1 MKLSR
6 EGGYMRLPPQET
18 ARFYRIWFAVL
29 HYVNTLL
36 HLVPTFPATPGVE
49 TVSTEVTLKLRDAL
63 WANDAL
69 REQFIAENPA
79 QLSASDLALVAS
91 WQYRLA
97 GSFYIF
103 RSLQHSTIFLSTTT
117 PAHAYGVLGL
127 VSTIEETVP
136 LPLPVLTEAVL
147 LPFEHHI
154 IYDSLFTSYN
164 VMFGSGYRQDLQELY
179 RNIQEREG
187 IITSLL
193 PEDQAAREANQR
205 TDILVRNRK
214 VFTAFRRE
222 LRKAGLSPQT
232 VEGHVATIAD
242 FASTTLVEADPPRG
256 ILDLTLADIESYLRE
271 TPGKQLLTSFKRFVR
286 FLTGTGRIDYSTGE
300 DLADFL
306 KQVSKAT

>member
-1 MKLSR
+1 MLIFSRITTSRLSR
-6 EGGYMRLPPQET
+6 SSGPTRLSNS
-18 ARFYRIWFAVL
+18 
-29 HYVNTLL
+29 NTSSEWTYGSLY
-36 HLVPTFPATPGVE
+36 
-49 TVSTEVTLKLRDAL
+49 
-63 WANDAL
+63 
-69 REQFIAENPA
+69 
-79 QLSASDLALVAS
+79 LALVAS

-103 RSLQHSTIFLSTTT
+103 RSLQHYTIFLSTTT

-136 LPLPVLTEAVL
+136 LPLPVLTQAVL

-222 LRKAGLSPQT
+222 LRKAGLNPQT

-242 FASTTLVEADPPRG
+242 FASTTLVETDPPRG
-256 ILDLTLADIESYLRE
+256 VLELTVADIESYVR
-271 TPGKQLLTSFKRFVR
+271 GKPAQQLLTSFKRFVR
-286 FLTGTGRIDYSTGE
+286 FLLSTGRIDYATGE
-300 DLADFL
+300 DLSDFL
-306 KQVSKAT
+306 KRVSKAT

>member
-1 MKLSR
+1 
-6 EGGYMRLPPQET
+6 MRLPPQET
-18 ARFYRIWFAVL
+18 ARFYRIWFALL
-29 HYVNTLL
+29 HYINAQL
-36 HLVPTFPATPGVE
+36 HLVPTFPTIPGEE

-79 QLSASDLALVAS
+79 QLPAADLAVVAS

-97 GSFYIF
+97 DAFYIF

-127 VSTIEETVP
+127 VSAIEETVP
-136 LPLPVLTEAVL
+136 LPLPVYTQAVL

-154 IYDSLFTSYN
+154 IYDSLLTSYN
-164 VMFGSGYRQDLQELY
+164 VVFGSGYRQNLQETY

-193 PEDQAAREANQR
+193 PEDQVAREAHQR
-205 TDILVRNRK
+205 TNLLARNRK

-232 VEGHVATIAD
+232 VEGHVATITD
-242 FASTTLVEADPPRG
+242 FASTTLLNAAPPRG
-256 ILDLTLADIESYLRE
+256 VLDLTLADIESYVQGKS
-271 TPGKQLLTSFKRFVR
+271 GKQPLTSMKRFVR
-286 FLTGTGRIDYSTGE
+286 FLSNTGRIDYVIGE
-300 DLADFL
+300 NLSKFL
-306 KQVSKAT
+306 KQVSKAN